1 MKKVFW
7 GVLLAMA
14 GLTSWLMVLLMLLPF
29 GAKIALAANLIAGLG
44 QATGYLLIL
53 KGSEE
58 LPQTS
63 SWHYAGT
70 FSKMLCGYTVAVT
83 LLQFLDQMS
92 LFHLTLP
99 SIVSTILYYITD
111 LSSFFV
117 MYFCVLGVNELQR
130 VARRDL
136 YADKIYKCFTA
147 WVVVRLLA
155 SLISSW
161 LYLVAV
167 AAYVVMLV
175 FYGKAAWAYERRNSG
190 GRW

>member
-14 GLTSWLMVLLMLLPF
+14 GLTSWLMLLLMFLPF
-29 GAKIALAANLIAGLG
+29 GQKIALASSLIAGLG

-58 LPQTS
+58 LPQTQ

-83 LLQFLDQMS
+83 LLQFLEQMH
-92 LFHLTLP
+92 LFNLNLP
-99 SIVSTILYYITD
+99 DIVSTVLYYVTD

-130 VARRDL
+130 VARRNL

-155 SLISSW
+155 SLLSSW

-167 AAYVVMLV
+167 AAYIVMLV
-175 FYGKAAWAYERRNSG
+175 FYGRAAWAYERRDSG
-190 GRW
+190 TGW